1 MDEDKP
7 AQDARIRDSF
17 WPDRRQPD
25 HETRAGVCQAVED
38 SERKIARF
46 ERLTRWMGW
55 AFVAMAALL
64 IGAHLVARLIQGAP
78 T

>member
-1 MDEDKP
+1 MDDDKP

-17 WPDRRQPD
+17 WPDRRPPD
-25 HETRAGVCQAVED
+25 HDTRQAADALIAE
-38 SERKIARF
+38 SERKRDRF

-55 AFVAMAALL
+55 VFVALAALL